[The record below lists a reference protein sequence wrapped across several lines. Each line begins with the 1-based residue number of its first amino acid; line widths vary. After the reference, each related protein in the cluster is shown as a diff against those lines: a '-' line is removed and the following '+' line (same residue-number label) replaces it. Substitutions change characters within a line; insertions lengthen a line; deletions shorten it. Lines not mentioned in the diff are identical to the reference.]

1 MSEPASSHDA
11 PTTRPL
17 FSWLPAHRVGSSEQQ
32 LRAESLLGQIPLFDA
47 VPPHRLRAIF
57 QVARRNTFSAGQT
70 VFEEGEPGSTLHV
83 VYSGRID
90 IVRQSAGDP
99 VVLTSLGPGE
109 FFGELALFDRG
120 PRSATAVAAEDT
132 ETLSLDRVDIL
143 DVVNRYPEVA
153 MALLS
158 SVCARLRT
166 TDNLLDSLAHATS
179 TSTDAGR

>member
-1 MSEPASSHDA
+1 MTDPAPSPAD
-11 PTTRPL
+11 PGPRPL
-17 FSWLPAHRVGSSEQQ
+17 FSWLPAHQIGRSEQQ
-32 LRAESLLGQIPLFDA
+32 LRAESLLGGIPLFDA

-57 QVARRNTFSAGQT
+57 QVAHRNTFAAGET

-83 VYSGRID
+83 VCSGRID
-90 IVRQSAGDP
+90 IVRDSANDP
-99 VVLTSLGPGE
+99 VVLTTLGPGE

-120 PRSATAVAAEDT
+120 PRSATAVAVEDT

-153 MALLS
+153 LALLN

-166 TDNLLDSLAHATS
+166 TDNLLDNLAHPE
-179 TSTDAGR
+179 AGSS